1 LFPTPSEEQE
11 LLDESAQH
19 RWYYNAYLDIFDLD
33 AHMKT
38 VNDAKAAEEDF
49 APSVNWQTLQ
59 ERLKDYEYVEE
70 IGTRMKV
77 CSLRVREGAAEA
89 RQDKDAKVTLEK
101 ERKKQIAKDKKCK
114 EKAEQ
119 ELIESVMSKEQVKE
133 HRARLRDERATLR
146 AAAKE
151 QKSRERAERKAAEQN
166 MTKQQIKKY
175 RSELRAA
182 KLAASGKTAP
192 IPKPRNMAKY
202 PMPDWMEDRKVYER
216 VIRGAAANF
225 ASNLNSATSNYFNE
239 NNEGFSL
246 NWKTARDKHEYIH
259 FTDGSYPAHHKDYKG
274 AFFYKSSGPVRR
286 AKMLWRDLVKL
297 HPDTGFTIVQDKQT
311 KIWYAYLPVEQD
323 WYPPSDVR
331 SENQRTSVRGEAVG
345 LDPGMRKFLT
355 GFSTTGESLFFGDRA
370 YRKLIPLHKTI
381 RELEVKLALARK
393 GQLALSD
400 TEKRAAHKTKQT
412 LWARVKNLVKE
423 MHWKC
428 IAYLVT
434 HYQYIFLGNFKV
446 KDCVQSKK
454 GKKDLSALIKRI
466 LLQFSFYQ
474 FKQRLEYACER
485 YGCKLILVHEALTSK
500 TCSCCGHRQDIGSS
514 EEYKC
519 PNCKSCLDRDVNS
532 ARNILIKGMTQL
544 ESRVRLTR

>member
-1 LFPTPSEEQE
+1 MAADSPGLRRPVKSFKLPQAPYDVGLMLERSNTLSPRENTDDTISGALSGSVGTGMTQPLSSGPEVKSVTLGSLPTAKRKIWKPSLSSSKLTTLSTRASRIWDRALTSKGKGFCDYWTAQSEEISKRLWLPTKTDCAGLDSSLSNESYSRTVGKSWFCITRNCHQNKSSSKIFSQSLQSSVPDSTVCEVTHSKEKLGVQVKRKKPNKTGKAYKTITVRLFPTPSEEQE

-202 PMPDWMEDRKVYER
+202 PMPDWMEDKKVYER
-216 VIRGAAANF
+216 VKRTRDSNCVMPLIRMF
-225 ASNLNSATSNYFNE
+225 
-239 NNEGFSL
+239 
-246 NWKTARDKHEYIH
+246 
-259 FTDGSYPAHHKDYKG
+259 
-274 AFFYKSSGPVRR
+274 R
-286 AKMLWRDLVKL
+286 A
-297 HPDTGFTIVQDKQT
+297 
-311 KIWYAYLPVEQD
+311 E
-323 WYPPSDVR
+323 
-331 SENQRTSVRGEAVG
+331 
-345 LDPGMRKFLT
+345 
-355 GFSTTGESLFFGDRA
+355 
-370 YRKLIPLHKTI
+370 
-381 RELEVKLALARK
+381 
-393 GQLALSD
+393 
-400 TEKRAAHKTKQT
+400 
-412 LWARVKNLVKE
+412 
-423 MHWKC
+423 
-428 IAYLVT
+428 
-434 HYQYIFLGNFKV
+434 
-446 KDCVQSKK
+446 
-454 GKKDLSALIKRI
+454 
-466 LLQFSFYQ
+466 
-474 FKQRLEYACER
+474 
-485 YGCKLILVHEALTSK
+485 LTSLSK
-500 TCSCCGHRQDIGSS
+500 HDLQLGHLYSS
-514 EEYKC
+514 EL
-519 PNCKSCLDRDVNS
+519 PMS
-532 ARNILIKGMTQL
+532 
-544 ESRVRLTR
+544 